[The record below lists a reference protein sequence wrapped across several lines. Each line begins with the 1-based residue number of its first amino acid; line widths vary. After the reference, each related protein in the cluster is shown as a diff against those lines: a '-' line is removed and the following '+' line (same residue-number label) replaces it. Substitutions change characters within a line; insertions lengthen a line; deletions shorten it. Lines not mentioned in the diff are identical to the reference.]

1 MQQQLRA
8 LKKFT
13 TITIGLLIFLSIP
26 IAKAELD
33 LAVKNQVLEALSD
46 AVANYENEKLDLD
59 NDSYGSLKKYNIEKY
74 SEKLAGGIK
83 GYYFNSTNSVYSVP
97 DCCEPDLYLSIF
109 GEIHY
114 KTNQEIL
121 DAATDQVGY
130 WFESTFIEN
139 FTSKSTVGEAVAER
153 QKLEKVYE
161 DQKEVISITNKA
173 IIKSKAFEI
182 FANDSTLD
190 SNFDL
195 LEDLKDIE
203 NLLFGDN
210 VPWETFQIPELN
222 QESLSS
228 PTNHDTNLEE
238 TDIDE
243 VVEDLKDDINPDI
256 RSSDTDNSDKQED
269 LPLGEVQ
276 DFTPDQC
283 GVSPNLAN
291 ELESHS
297 SNNQNDPDSEGN
309 FPGGQV
315 DPDSQEDES
324 DEDPNLDIGINLP
337 SFTNSNPLFPEFT
350 CYSGSDV
357 IYSTVGTPEQRFCFY
372 IKEVRQNLRWLT
384 PSNNCTNCIFDS
396 MNEKFIE
403 TNDKNLIPQ
412 KLTGNYFEP
421 PICKKDLLN
430 KINSSNINFIAKSLF
445 SLSSPQKAIQEISPS
460 DISKRF
466 KATQVPA
473 PEIDFSNANNF
484 LEVLEDIQDFQSKI
498 IEAQVDRQLKLS
510 LEEKTA
516 TANSVNAQLLERME
530 LFNKNLKSLQDSIFS
545 IKETSKLFLSK
556 PKCQ

>member
-74 SEKLAGGIK
+74 SEKLAGGMK
-83 GYYFNSTNSVYSVP
+83 GYSFNSTNSVYSVP

-269 LPLGEVQ
+269 LPSGEVQ

-297 SNNQNDPDSEGN
+297 SNNQNDPDSEGD

-466 KATQVPA
+466 KATQVQA